1 MADTVSTPTPFVS
14 PPSKA
19 AREAFDERP
28 RPDDTRVSAVQ
39 EADRSARARETAE
52 VEDAEIERLAAETLK
67 NSRLSIKRE
76 EESGQFVYLM
86 VDDETGEAVRR
97 WPPEKH
103 SDLVA
108 YLRSPQAGFI
118 DKLA

>member
-14 PPSKA
+14 PPPKA
-19 AREAFDERP
+19 ARDAFDERP

-39 EADRSARARETAE
+39 EADRSAATRASGE
-52 VEDAEIERLAAETLK
+52 VEDAEIERLAVETLK

-76 EESGQFVYLM
+76 EDSGQFVYLM
-86 VDDETGEAVRR
+86 VDDETGETVRR
-97 WPPEKH
+97 WPPENH
-103 SDLVA
+103 SELVA
-108 YLRSPQAGFI
+108 FLRSPRAGLI